1 MKAYLL
7 RRLLLIPPTLLGITL
22 LIFLIMRV
30 VPGGP
35 MEEDLKKSLGQGE
48 QKTMR
53 SREQAGVSLK
63 PSQLIELAEK
73 HRRDRPAWI
82 GYGEWL
88 GVLPRVTQSSA
99 ATIRSRDAAVELPLP
114 GSAKVLR
121 VIFTPSGEPQFD
133 PSTTQAETESW
144 NLRVQTVGQQQRI
157 WQQWMPAGVNMPT
170 DTPERLVM
178 YQQRYDGLL
187 QGSLGESSKYQEPVL
202 TMIAQKM
209 PISLFYGGIEILL
222 IYGICL
228 PLGIVKAI
236 RHRTWFDNL
245 SSILVFAGHAIPGYA
260 LGAFLV
266 VYVCAQW
273 GWFPIGGFHSE
284 SFAELNLMGKT
295 LDLLYHA
302 AMPLLCYLVGGFA
315 VLTMMMK
322 NSLMDQLAADYVR
335 TAVAKGNSF
344 HRAVFGHACRNALI
358 PIATTVGGNVSILV
372 AGSMLIE
379 KIFDINGAGLMQ
391 FNALLERDE
400 PVIMGT
406 LALAAFLM
414 LIGNVI
420 SDLAVAL
427 VDPNISFES

>member
-22 LIFLIMRV
+22 LIFLIMRL

-48 QKTMR
+48 QKTVR
-53 SREQAGVSLK
+53 SREQSGVSLK

-73 HRRDRPAWI
+73 HHRDQPAWV

-88 GVLPRVTQSSA
+88 GLLPRIKQSSA
-99 ATIRSRDAAVELPLP
+99 LTIQSRQSAVEIPIP
-114 GSAKVLR
+114 GSATELR
-121 VIFTPSGEPQFD
+121 VVFDSTGQPKFD
-133 PSTTQAETESW
+133 PTIPQDVTRDW
-144 NLRVQTVGQQQRI
+144 KLRVQTVAQQQRI
-157 WQQWMPAGVNMPT
+157 WQQWMPAGVAMPAN
-170 DTPERLVM
+170 TPERLLM
-178 YQQRYDGLL
+178 YQESYDGLL
-187 QGSLGESSKYQEPVL
+187 QGSLGESTKYQEPVL
-202 TMIAQKM
+202 SMILQKM

-236 RHRTWFDNL
+236 HHRTWFDNL

-266 VYVCAQW
+266 VYVCAHW
-273 GWFPIGGFHSE
+273 GWFPIGGFHGD
-284 SFAELNLMGKT
+284 SFADLSFWGKVR
-295 LDLLYHA
+295 DLLYHA

-322 NSLMDQLAADYVR
+322 NSLMDHLAADYVR
-335 TAVAKGNSF
+335 TAIAKGNSF
-344 HRAVFGHACRNALI
+344 HRAVFFHACRNAII
-358 PIATTVGGNVSILV
+358 PIATTIGGNVSILV

-420 SDLAVAL
+420 SDFAVAI
-427 VDPNISFES
+427 VDPNITFE